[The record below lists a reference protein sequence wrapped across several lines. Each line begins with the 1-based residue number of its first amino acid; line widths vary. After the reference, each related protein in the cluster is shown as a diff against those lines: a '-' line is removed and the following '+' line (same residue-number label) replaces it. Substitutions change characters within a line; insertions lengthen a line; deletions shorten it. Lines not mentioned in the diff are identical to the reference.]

1 MGSEE
6 WRQWQLEW
14 LPSPIKV
21 LTLAILIPTR
31 MIYQLHFSTS
41 FSLPQ
46 YILCN
51 STNKEQ
57 EFIGFTT
64 QVPTAV
70 GGKRLLTALKLRWGG
85 VHYSDAANNLIA
97 NQIMGGSFSDS
108 PVSIAEACRN
118 PPRSDSTSSG

>member
-14 LPSPIKV
+14 LPSP
-21 LTLAILIPTR
+21 
-31 MIYQLHFSTS
+31 QNTS
-41 FSLPQ
+41 SNGCQVPSS
-46 YILCN
+46 N

-118 PPRSDSTSSG
+118 PPQF